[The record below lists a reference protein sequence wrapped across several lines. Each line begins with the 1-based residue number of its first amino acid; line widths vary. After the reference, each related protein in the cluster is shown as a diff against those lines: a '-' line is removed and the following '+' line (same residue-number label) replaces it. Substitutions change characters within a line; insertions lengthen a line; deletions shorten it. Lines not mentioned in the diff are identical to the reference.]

1 MTGVTEKGEKNE
13 NKAAGEFS
21 PLLFALGKTLVTPL
35 GLCFYPKR
43 LDKTLISISI
53 SILAHLK
60 VSRPDGSRVFCWFF
74 FAPRCVTIRRT
85 VGK

>member
-60 VSRPDGSRVFCWFF
+60 VSRPDGFVFFLFF
-74 FAPRCVTIRRT
+74 FRAEVCYNKEDSR
-85 VGK
+85 